1 MRVHGRE
8 RDWGWLDSRFAAG
21 DYRVRRSHQTLL
33 PSPTA
38 VRHVSPP
45 RRLQL
50 PDWLPPSYRGT
61 ALRVGYQLQVVIR
74 YQMNDALVPGAVP
87 TSPLGISP
95 TRAVQQQ
102 ALRCAVR
109 VWPAR
114 RPDPAAPVDERA
126 LERALESLQSLRPAQ
141 GRMHCWE
148 VGAGADMLQVIGH
161 LEALCLKRRAGEEEG
176 ESASE
181 PGTPE
186 ARDAEAAQSG
196 SDDGQGPA
204 RAVAAPTTRVCA
216 LRYPGGMWANDE
228 SLEN

>member
-1 MRVHGRE
+1 M
-8 RDWGWLDSRFAAG
+8 
-21 DYRVRRSHQTLL
+21 
-33 PSPTA
+33 
-38 VRHVSPP
+38 SPP

-74 YQMNDALVPGAVP
+74 YQMNDSLVPGAVP

-161 LEALCLKRRAGEEEG
+161 LEALCLKQRAEEEEG

-204 RAVAAPTTRVCA
+204 RAVAAPTTRVFA
-216 LRYPGGMWANDE
+216 LRYPGGMWVNDE